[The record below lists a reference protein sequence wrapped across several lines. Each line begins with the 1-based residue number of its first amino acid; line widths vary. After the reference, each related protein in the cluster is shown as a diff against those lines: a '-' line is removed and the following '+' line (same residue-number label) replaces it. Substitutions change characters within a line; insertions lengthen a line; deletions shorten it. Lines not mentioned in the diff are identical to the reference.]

1 MRSILYPGTFDP
13 VTNGHMDLIER
24 GARLFDRV
32 VVGVAAA
39 HHKDRPLFSIE
50 ERVEMIRAASR
61 RFETVEV
68 RPFESLLVDFA
79 REVGATAVLRG
90 LRAISDYEFET
101 QMAFMNR
108 RLAPGIEIVFLPADE
123 RYTFVNSSLIKEI
136 ARLGGDVSA
145 FVPADVRERLADKLG
160 RGSA

>member
-1 MRSILYPGTFDP
+1 MKTTLYPGTFDP

-24 GARLFDRV
+24 GTRLFDRL

-39 HHKDRPLFSIE
+39 HHKEKPLFSID
-50 ERVEMIRAASR
+50 ERVEMIREAAG
-61 RFETVEV
+61 RFDQVEV
-68 RPFESLLVDFA
+68 LPFDGLLVDFA
-79 REVGATAVLRG
+79 REVGAVSVLRG

-108 RLAPGIEIVFLPADE
+108 RLAPGVEIVFLPADE
-123 RYTFVNSSLIKEI
+123 RYTYVNSTLIKEI

-145 FVPADVRERLADKLG
+145 FVPKTVFDRLAAKLG
-160 RGSA
+160 GENG